1 MEISTNSSLVAPLLS
16 GSGGKTQQPVAS
28 GNPTPS
34 SGSSHAASA
43 SVSAVQPQD
52 LAQAL
57 KHLQDQVG
65 QNSSITLR
73 AGLDSSGEHPGQVL
87 VELMDKATQQ
97 VFYHYYMPADKVLQA
112 AKNAEG
118 LTPGSLLKGKA

>member
-1 MEISTNSSLVAPLLS
+1 MEISANSSLVAPLLS
-16 GSGGKTQQPVAS
+16 GSGGKTQPPVAS

-34 SGSSHAASA
+34 SGSLHVATT
-43 SVSAVQPQD
+43 SVPAVQPQD
-52 LAQAL
+52 LVQAL

-73 AGLDSSGEHPGQVL
+73 AGLDSSGAHPGQVL